1 MPAFPVLEFFM
12 RYAILPVTPFEQNC
26 TVFWCEVTGEA
37 VVLDPGGEIPRI
49 RAFLAEEN
57 LKLVAILITHGHI
70 DHVGGVADLLEV
82 EPVPVWGP
90 QAEDRFWI
98 EQLATQSRVFGF
110 AEARVFEPARW
121 LEEGDTV
128 SFGRETLNV
137 LHCPGHTPGHVV
149 FYHPG
154 AKLLH
159 AGDVLFKGSVGRTDF
174 PRSDTQALLDA
185 IKGKLFPLGDE
196 VSVIT
201 GHGPMTTLGDERRF
215 NPFVGEQV
223 GGWGG

>member
-1 MPAFPVLEFFM
+1 M

-49 RAFLAEEN
+49 RAFLAEER
-57 LKLVAILITHGHI
+57 LKLAAILVTHGHI

-82 EPVPVWGP
+82 ARVPVWGP
-90 QAEDRFWI
+90 QAADRFWI
-98 EQLATQSRVFGF
+98 EQLPVQSRMFGF
-110 AEARVFEPARW
+110 AEARVFEPERW

-154 AKLLH
+154 VKLLH

-174 PRSDTQALLDA
+174 PQGNTAALLRS
-185 IKGKLFPLGDE
+185 IKEKIFPLGDE
-196 VSVIT
+196 FSVIA

-215 NPFVGEQV
+215 NPFVGES
-223 GGWGG
+223 GG

>member
-1 MPAFPVLEFFM
+1 M

-26 TVFWCEVTGEA
+26 TVFWCEITGEA

-49 RAFLAEEN
+49 RTFLAKEN

-90 QAEDRFWI
+90 QAADRFWI

-154 AKLLH
+154 TKLLH
-159 AGDVLFKGSVGRTDF
+159 AGDVLFKGAIGRTDF
-174 PRSDTQALLDA
+174 PRSDTKALLDS
-185 IKGKLFPLGDE
+185 IKEKLFPLGDE

-223 GGWGG
+223 DEWGG